1 KSRALPVRFRSGRD
15 RRGVAQGECDH
26 LVAARS
32 HRAGAGARA
41 RSGEL
46 QRTCFRLGR
55 GPLDTA
61 SRERR
66 RRARA
71 RAGRRF
77 VRALRLARLGSV
89 SEQSAVRHAQG
100 LRRALGTREEVMAET
115 ADALV
120 FFGAT
125 GDLAYKKIFP
135 ALYAMAKRNKLD
147 FRVIGQGRKP
157 YSREQL
163 IERARSAVADTPDF
177 DARAFERL
185 AQKLDYVA
193 GDYTEPPT
201 FERLRTA

>member
-1 KSRALPVRFRSGRD
+1 
-15 RRGVAQGECDH
+15 
-26 LVAARS
+26 
-32 HRAGAGARA
+32 
-41 RSGEL
+41 
-46 QRTCFRLGR
+46 
-55 GPLDTA
+55 
-61 SRERR
+61 
-66 RRARA
+66 
-71 RAGRRF
+71 RF

-201 FERLRTA
+201 FERLRTALHGARLPVHYLAIPPSAFPAVVAQLREARCATPGRVIIEKPF